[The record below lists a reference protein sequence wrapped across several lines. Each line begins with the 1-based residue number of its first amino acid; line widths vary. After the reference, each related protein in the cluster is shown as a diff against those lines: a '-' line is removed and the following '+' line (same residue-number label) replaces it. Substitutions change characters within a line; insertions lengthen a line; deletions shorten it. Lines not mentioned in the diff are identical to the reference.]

1 MTRGYLEHVA
11 FRVRHLAPH
20 LAFFADVCGMAIR
33 DEKIIG
39 GLRQVWLT
47 GGLQFIEDPTFEGP
61 EGRFAHLGIF
71 VEDLDAALE
80 AASGHGV
87 TVLPKGRNWL
97 LLPDGLEVELDQ
109 AQGDAVARALSIDAR
124 NAT

>member
-11 FRVRHLAPH
+11 FRVKDLASH
-20 LAFFADVCGMAIR
+20 LAFFADVCGMMIR
-33 DEKIIG
+33 DEKIIDG
-39 GLRQVWLT
+39 SRQVWLT
-47 GGLQFIEDPTFEGP
+47 GGLQLIEHPSFDGP

-71 VEDLDAALE
+71 VEDLDAALD
-80 AASGHGV
+80 AASRH
-87 TVLPKGRNWL
+87 TVAVSPKGRNWL

-124 NAT
+124 KAP